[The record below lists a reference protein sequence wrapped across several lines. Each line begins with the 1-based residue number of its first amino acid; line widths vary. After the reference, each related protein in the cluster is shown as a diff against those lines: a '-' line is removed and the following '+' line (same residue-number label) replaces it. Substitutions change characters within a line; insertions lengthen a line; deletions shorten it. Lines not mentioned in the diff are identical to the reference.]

1 MKKKFVRLISAVL
14 SAAMTLTAVPLS
26 AFAEGEAHTHDGE
39 SNVITTPLDFR
50 ETADENGAGWS
61 WDYDTKTLTLDG
73 VNIQATTEENM
84 MSVVTVPDGT
94 EIVLNGNNT
103 IVQTDTGKS
112 DTYVLSA
119 VNNKEVNCGRHN
131 DNQRRR
137 CAECREPLYRQYG
150 TLSRRINNPERRYS
164 KRNRYCKDKF
174 A

>member
-50 ETADENGAGWS
+50 EKTADENGAGWS

-103 IVQTDTGKS
+103 I
-112 DTYVLSA
+112 
-119 VNNKEVNCGRHN
+119 
-131 DNQRRR
+131 RRTP
-137 CAECREPLYRQYG
+137 ATAIHTFSVP
-150 TLSRRINNPERRYS
+150 
-164 KRNRYCKDKF
+164 
-174 A
+174 